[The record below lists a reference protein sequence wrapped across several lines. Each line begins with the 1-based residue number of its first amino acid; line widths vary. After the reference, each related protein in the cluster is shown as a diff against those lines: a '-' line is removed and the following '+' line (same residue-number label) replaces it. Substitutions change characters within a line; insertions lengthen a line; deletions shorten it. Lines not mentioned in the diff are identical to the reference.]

1 MTVSG
6 LLVHYYHS
14 ANAWMTSDIFREW
27 FISCFIPECDPI
39 RDDKLQ
45 IQLLLDNCSTHQ
57 KDLDFMD
64 PDIAI
69 KFLPA
74 NTTSV
79 IQPMDQ
85 AVLCSVKARAKKS
98 FYLRLFEYVE
108 QRPESCK
115 TAFNEFVKKYTILD
129 AINAIAQAWQEVP
142 TSTITKSFCKVFHK
156 PTWDKLCGHDF
167 EGFEESLSQFNP
179 LGLQQCPH

>member
-1 MTVSG
+1 
-6 LLVHYYHS
+6 
-14 ANAWMTSDIFREW
+14 
-27 FISCFIPECDPI
+27 
-39 RDDKLQ
+39 
-45 IQLLLDNCSTHQ
+45 
-57 KDLDFMD
+57 MD

-85 AVLCSVKARAKKS
+85 AVLCMVKARSKKS

-129 AINAIAQAWQEVP
+129 AIYDIAQAPLPNLSVRYF
-142 TSTITKSFCKVFHK
+142 TSKHGMSWVVMTLKGSRSPNLTPQIYSNVHPLKMLAA
-156 PTWDKLCGHDF
+156 TWVM
-167 EGFEESLSQFNP
+167 
-179 LGLQQCPH
+179 